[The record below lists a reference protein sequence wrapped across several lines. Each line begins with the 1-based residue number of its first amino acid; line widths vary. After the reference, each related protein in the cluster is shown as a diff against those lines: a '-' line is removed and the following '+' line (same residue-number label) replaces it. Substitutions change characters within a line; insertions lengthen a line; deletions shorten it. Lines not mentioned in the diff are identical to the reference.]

1 MRHELRQLRAAAQKD
16 GADPSGIR
24 CLKSQ
29 RCSTCHYLFHSTS
42 RNQYAGY
49 RLKKLQKKLITQSD
63 EGCRTIQAMG
73 IAKYIKEIGRGK
85 EGARSLTREQAA
97 DLLGQVLDGAV
108 SDLEIGAFCIAMRVK
123 GETPQEMAGFLD
135 AVSQRTDK
143 VESDMPIV
151 VIPSYNGARKL
162 PGLTTLLASLLA
174 REGSKRGFAVLVHGC
189 TTEAARVPTQ
199 DVFEAVFGAFS
210 EEKQPVA
217 GINTAQSATESIV
230 SSPSDVPLF
239 LSTAQLSP
247 ALQRLLDVRRS
258 IGLRNPAHS
267 LVKLMNPTIRSD
279 ALIVTSYTHPEY
291 LQSMTETLQL
301 TQQNAMLLRGTEGE
315 AVADARR
322 RPRMD
327 GFIHGQPIALC
338 DVQEGSL
345 SHLPDL
351 PKACDAASTAAY
363 TKQVLTGE
371 QPVPEPI
378 AAQVEHILHLMSR
391 MEKAS

>member
-1 MRHELRQLRAAAQKD
+1 M
-16 GADPSGIR
+16 S
-24 CLKSQ
+24 
-29 RCSTCHYLFHSTS
+29 
-42 RNQYAGY
+42 
-49 RLKKLQKKLITQSD
+49 
-63 EGCRTIQAMG
+63 

-85 EGARSLTREQAA
+85 EGARSLSREQAT
-97 DLLGQVLDGAV
+97 DLFGQLLDGAV

-135 AVSQRTDK
+135 AVAQRI
-143 VESDMPIV
+143 ESVLSDCPVV

-162 PGLTTLLASLLA
+162 PGLTTLLAGLLA
-174 REGSKRGFAVLVHGC
+174 REGAQRGFAVLVHGC

-199 DVFEAVFGAFS
+199 EVFESVFTFIS
-210 EEKQPVA
+210 EEKPNFSDVDTQKLATKIIVNKAKLRA
-217 GINTAQSATESIV
+217 GISHFSHTSE
-230 SSPSDVPLF
+230 
-239 LSTAQLSP
+239 LSP

-267 LVKLMNPTIRSD
+267 LVKLMNPTNRRD

-301 TQQNAMLLRGTEGE
+301 TGSHAMLLRGTEGE
-315 AVADARR
+315 SVADPRR

-327 GFIHGQPIALC
+327 GFLHGQPIALC
-338 DVQEGSL
+338 DTQEGSL
-345 SHLPDL
+345 SQLPDL
-351 PKACDAASTAAY
+351 PKTCDAATTALY

-371 QPVPEPI
+371 KPVPEPI
-378 AAQVEHILHLMSR
+378 AAQVEHILQLMSR